1 MYSLSYSMSYKSK
14 IDEWSRS
21 IPLKGIIFLCINLL
35 LFLSNSTKGVP
46 QLRNDS
52 EMFLVMLHINKNP
65 HKNSDRKGHGTIT

>member
-1 MYSLSYSMSYKSK
+1 MIEINSF
-14 IDEWSRS
+14 
-21 IPLKGIIFLCINLL
+21 KGIIFLCINLL

-65 HKNSDRKGHGTIT
+65 HKNSDRKGHGTIP